1 MGDRVL
7 CPVSQLHNRADHIH
21 HLSRFNF
28 QGSGI
33 KLRLYIDPWNQE
45 SSVSFKKVRALSVTG
60 WARKGLGAT
69 LGQDSKIRWTSI
81 LFDLVRC
88 RRTGQGSRG
97 IRQSMSCMIFYSF
110 SSSLSIRDEL
120 VESSS
125 DSCNILPETV
135 TFRPESFYQVSRSV
149 RRNRSAFYDLRQFF
163 FFFGDVDNPPATSS
177 APRRGA
183 PPGN

>member
-1 MGDRVL
+1 LSGGELESETEAVADFERKERWVWSLLMTGRDREEKSKEIVGM
-7 CPVSQLHNRADHIH
+7 A
-21 HLSRFNF
+21 
-28 QGSGI
+28 
-33 KLRLYIDPWNQE
+33 K
-45 SSVSFKKVRALSVTG
+45 AVTG

-97 IRQSMSCMIFYSF
+97 IRQSVSCKIFHSF
-110 SSSLSIRDEL
+110 SSSISIRDEL

-135 TFRPESFYQVSRSV
+135 TKAEAEPDQEEK
-149 RRNRSAFYDLRQFF
+149 N
-163 FFFGDVDNPPATSS
+163 G
-177 APRRGA
+177 
-183 PPGN
+183 